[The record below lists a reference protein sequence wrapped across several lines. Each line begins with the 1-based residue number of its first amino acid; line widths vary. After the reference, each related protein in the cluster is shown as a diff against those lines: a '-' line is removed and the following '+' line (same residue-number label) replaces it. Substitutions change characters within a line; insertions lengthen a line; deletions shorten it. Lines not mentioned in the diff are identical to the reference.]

1 MFTKASIY
9 TSNMNHSLSQ
19 QEEKWKQPKCLSFRM
34 GLNRFMDQNTQMIEG
49 CAANSIKLVVL
60 YVLIKKNL
68 KGRSL
73 RQTNKQKNRVRTLY
87 NMAFIPFVVKRLLIG
102 VMYVWVF
109 QDHTRDHD
117 KLCLLEGLGEEVG
130 VGVSSTLYFVSF
142 CLILIF

>member
-1 MFTKASIY
+1 
-9 TSNMNHSLSQ
+9 
-19 QEEKWKQPKCLSFRM
+19 
-34 GLNRFMDQNTQMIEG
+34 MIEG

-109 QDHTRDHD
+109 
-117 KLCLLEGLGEEVG
+117 
-130 VGVSSTLYFVSF
+130 
-142 CLILIF
+142 